1 MVITIQKS
9 VIMRNAIGCHYVS
22 MESETYE
29 DITSAER
36 YPKLIGKL

>member
-22 MESETYE
+22 MESETY